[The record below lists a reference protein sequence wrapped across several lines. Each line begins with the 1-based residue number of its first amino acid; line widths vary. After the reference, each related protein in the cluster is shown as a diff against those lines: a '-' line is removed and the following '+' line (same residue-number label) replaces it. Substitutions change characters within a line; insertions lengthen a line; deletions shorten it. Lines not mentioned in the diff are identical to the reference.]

1 MSAPAIGLV
10 HPPLQAFPS
19 GGNIYD
25 AQLLAQSRRTAS
37 PWISVCWPAS
47 DLVNLRCDVL
57 LWDSLLLRQA
67 QRQGAERVGL
77 LMHYLPSWQAV
88 GHEQSSMYAME
99 ERALARAD
107 FVIATGVWLREVV
120 QRRRPEMPVFV
131 CEPGVDS
138 AFRPCCS
145 PPPAGPVALLT
156 VANLLPAKGHAA
168 LFALLERLRDLP
180 WRWHVVGADDPRL
193 GTAALLRSGAERAGL
208 ADRVV
213 FHGPLDQARVA
224 ALMAE
229 CDLLLHPSRAES
241 YGMVLA
247 EAAACG
253 LPVLSFRIG
262 AAPQLIRHGENGL
275 LVQAEDWEAFG
286 VHLQRLLSAPA
297 LCATLARAARIP
309 VRRWNETFAEVQ
321 AAIETMLQ

>member
-1 MSAPAIGLV
+1 MSVPAIGLV

-37 PWISVCWPAS
+37 PWISVCWPVS
-47 DLVNLRCDVL
+47 DLVTPRCDVL
-57 LWDSLLLRQA
+57 LWDSLLLCQV
-67 QRQGAERVGL
+67 QRLSAERVGL
-77 LMHYLPSWQAV
+77 LMHYLPSWQAE
-88 GHEQSSMYAME
+88 GHERSSMYAIE
-99 ERALARAD
+99 ARALVRAD
-107 FVIATGVWLREVV
+107 FVIATGVRLSEVV
-120 QRRRPEMPVFV
+120 QRRRPGMPVFV
-131 CEPGVDS
+131 CEPGVDCV
-138 AFRPCCS
+138 FRARRS

-156 VANLLPAKGHAA
+156 VANLTPAKGHAA
-168 LFALLERLRDLP
+168 LFARLERLRELP

-208 ADRVV
+208 ADRVF

-253 LPVLSFRIG
+253 LPVLSFCIG

-286 VHLQRLLSAPA
+286 VHLQRLLSEPA